1 MWGLASS
8 LQGVGKAPPTLL
20 TIPQS
25 QCLCVYQPIRGNFSL
40 PPSPTLPGFLQASV
54 LHLLACSGLI
64 SAQLLALPPQPWPL
78 GQGFLVSPG
87 LSWRATAMANP
98 LGSPASALF

>member
-20 TIPQS
+20 AIPQS

-40 PPSPTLPGFLQASV
+40 PPSPTLAGFLQASCTFWLV
-54 LHLLACSGLI
+54 LASY
-64 SAQLLALPPQPWPL
+64 LPNSWLCLP
-78 GQGFLVSPG
+78 SPG
-87 LSWRATAMANP
+87 LWAR
-98 LGSPASALF
+98 GF